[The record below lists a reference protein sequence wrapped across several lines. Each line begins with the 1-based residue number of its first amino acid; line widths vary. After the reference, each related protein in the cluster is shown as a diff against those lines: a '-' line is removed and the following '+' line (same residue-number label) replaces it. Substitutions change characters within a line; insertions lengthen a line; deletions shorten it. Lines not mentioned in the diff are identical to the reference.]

1 MSFWDSLFGG
11 GMEESGR
18 TESTRDTSSTTTLD
32 PRYQQAVYGATD
44 RAINAFNGEF
54 NALDPNQYVAG
65 PNADL
70 NAAWAGIRGLQAP
83 GEYAQAGDLYNKASN
98 FQAGNYNAPSA
109 YGNYNAPSAYADP
122 TAFGNYGGR
131 AEFTNYNAPAEFGR
145 FNAPDRFDVQ
155 GYAGPQAFGNYDLK
169 TINAPQNFS
178 AADAK
183 QYMDPFN
190 EAVTEQARQQAIRE
204 GNRQAALTQLQSS
217 FGAGQGSSNA
227 ALQAAFAN
235 RNMTNTLA
243 DITAKGNSA
252 AFKEGRDQFNAD
264 VNRRLGIEQFN
275 IGAGE
280 RAYGMNQATA
290 GQNEAQRLA
299 AYNAQQRARETG
311 YGLNTKAA
319 QDAYL
324 ANQATYGMNTK
335 AAQDAYLA
343 NQSTHGM
350 NNKAALDAYLANQNT
365 AAQNEAARA
374 RAYGLNA
381 DTALNAYN
389 ANAATYGLNAR
400 TAQDAFNANQQGRQ
414 FAANLGLNAAQGLSA
429 LGTARQAANLQRYNA
444 LAAAGSDQRNIQ
456 NQKMAI
462 KLQQALKGQD
472 ISREDASRLVQL
484 LAATQHGRSSTGRET
499 GTETT
504 YSQTPSLMSSLGGL
518 AGAAASMYLGAP
530 MMLGSQGVGSIGGLF
545 DKANNFW
552 GGGGGGNNLLDYA
565 GV

>member
-11 GMEESGR
+11 GEEESGR

-44 RAINAFNGEF
+44 RAVDAFSGKF
-54 NALDPNQYVAG
+54 NPLNPNQYVAG
-65 PNADL
+65 PNSDL
-70 NAAWAGIRGLQAP
+70 TAAWAGIRGLRAP
-83 GEYAQAGDLYNKASN
+83 GEYDQAGNLYNQAAN
-98 FQAGNYNAPSA
+98 FQAGNYDAPSA
-109 YGNYNAPSAYADP
+109 FGSYAAPSAYADP

-155 GYAGPQAFGNYDLK
+155 SYAGPQAFGNYDLK

-217 FGAGQGSSNA
+217 FGAGLGSSNA
-227 ALQAAFAN
+227 ALQAAFGN
-235 RNMTNTLA
+235 RNMANTIA
-243 DITAKGNSA
+243 DITTKGNSA
-252 AFKEGRDQFNAD
+252 AFREARDQFNAD

-299 AYNAQQRARETG
+299 AYNAQQRARESG

-343 NQSTHGM
+343 NQATYGM
-350 NNKAALDAYLANQNT
+350 NTKAALDAYLANQNT

-374 RAYGLNA
+374 KAYGLNA

-389 ANAATYGLNAR
+389 ANAATYGLNAK
-400 TAQDAFNANQQGRQ
+400 TALDAFNANQQGRQ
-414 FAANLGLNAAQGLSA
+414 FAANLGLEAAQGLGA
-429 LGTARQAANLQRYNA
+429 LGTARQAADLQRYNA
-444 LAAAGSDQRNIQ
+444 RAAVGADRRNIE

-472 ISREDASRLVQL
+472 ISREDAYK
-484 LAATQHGRSSTGRET
+484 LAQILSATRSGETRTGRET
-499 GTETT
+499 GTSREF
-504 YSQTPSLMSSLGGL
+504 SQTPSLMSQLGGL
-518 AGAAASMYLGAP
+518 AGSAASMYLGAP
-530 MMLGSQGVGSIGGLF
+530 MMLGNQGINSIGGLF
-545 DKANNFW
+545 DNANNFW
-552 GGGGGGNNLLDYA
+552 TGGGGNSFRNYA
-565 GV
+565 EV